1 MGEIAMSTGIKVEKL
16 QEGLKTR
23 LVGKYVFFAHEVGS
37 TNDWAREL
45 AELGAPEG
53 TVAIAEIQTVGRG
66 RLGRKWLS
74 PKGGLWFSIILK
86 PKLKPP
92 ETVKL
97 VFLAGLAVAEAIR
110 ELYGLKAETKW
121 PNDVLVD
128 GRKVCGILSEM
139 KTIGEKVDYAIIG
152 IGVNANIDVEKDF
165 PKELSETATSIQKAL
180 GRRIAL
186 EELFKA
192 LLEKVDNFYQIFFK
206 EGFTPILKEWKRY
219 ASFLGCAV
227 EVSIDDER
235 LEGIASDVDDSGAL
249 VLRLEDGS
257 VKRVFVGEISLQF
270 LELRPHGL

>member
-1 MGEIAMSTGIKVEKL
+1 MSTGIKVEKL

>member
-1 MGEIAMSTGIKVEKL
+1 MPTAIKVEKL

-23 LVGKYVFFAHEVGS
+23 LVGKYIFFAHEVGS
-37 TNDWAREL
+37 TNDWAKEL

-53 TVAIAEIQTVGRG
+53 TVAVAETQTAGRG

-97 VFLAGLAVAEAIR
+97 VFLAGLAVAETIR

-121 PNDVLVD
+121 PNDVLVN
-128 GRKVCGILSEM
+128 GKKVCGILSEM
-139 KTIGEKVDYAIIG
+139 KTVDEKVDYAIIG
-152 IGVNANIDVEKDF
+152 IGVNADINVEKEF

-180 GRRIAL
+180 GRKIAL

-192 LLEKVDNFYQIFFK
+192 LLEKMDNFYQIFLK
-206 EGFTPILKEWKRY
+206 EGFTPILNRWKGF
-219 ASFLGCAV
+219 ASFLGCRV
-227 EVSIDDER
+227 EVYSDGEKF
-235 LEGIASDVDDSGAL
+235 EGIASDVDGDGAL
-249 VLRLEDGS
+249 ILRLENGS
-257 VKRVFVGEISLQF
+257 VKRVFVGDLSTKVK
-270 LELRPHGL
+270 R